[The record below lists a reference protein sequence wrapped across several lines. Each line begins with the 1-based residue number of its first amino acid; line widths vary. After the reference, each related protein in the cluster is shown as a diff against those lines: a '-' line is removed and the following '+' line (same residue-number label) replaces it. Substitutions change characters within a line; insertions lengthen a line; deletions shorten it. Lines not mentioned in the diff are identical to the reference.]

1 MGGKCKV
8 SVIKRILNYRINV
21 YYKKII
27 RHFGAE
33 TDYLF
38 TYISIIMQEIA
49 SQYRARPENELNL
62 YCKILLYRTFCTLN

>member
-8 SVIKRILNYRINV
+8 SVIERILNYRINV

-27 RHFGAE
+27 RHFGAG

-49 SQYRARPENELNL
+49 LKYE
-62 YCKILLYRTFCTLN
+62 